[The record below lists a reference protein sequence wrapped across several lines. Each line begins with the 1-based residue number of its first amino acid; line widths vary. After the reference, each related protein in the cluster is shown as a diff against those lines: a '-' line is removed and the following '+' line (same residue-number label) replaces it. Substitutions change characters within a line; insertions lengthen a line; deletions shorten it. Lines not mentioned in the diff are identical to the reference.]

1 MMNEQKLK
9 QEDERQIRH
18 RVLFCLLPWIIGI
31 TITGICVLKDYIRP
45 PDPIDDS
52 INATREI
59 VCHLE
64 VCDTTHNG
72 FRVVYATTGEVTTR
86 RLEEIRSRKALN
98 NAFDSL
104 RHNAATYFGGSLLQT
119 DIYDFAAY
127 ARRFDVDNDVRM
139 HNIFVFGK
147 EKQDM
152 YFRVNPKMQ
161 NSATWLNPSTEQ
173 GVQYINADD
182 IYFRKQKSERIY
194 RYWKCHGN
202 NSIST
207 IDERFSHFSEAE
219 RLW

>member
-1 MMNEQKLK
+1 MNEQKLK
-9 QEDERQIRH
+9 QEHERQVKYRI
-18 RVLFCLLPWIIGI
+18 LLCLLPWITVILI
-31 TITGICVLKDYIRP
+31 AVISILKDYFHP

-59 VCHLE
+59 VRHLE

-72 FRVVYATTGEVTTR
+72 FRVVYVTTEAVTSR
-86 RLEEIRSRKALN
+86 RLEEIRSREVLN

-104 RHNAATYFGGSLLQT
+104 QNSAAIYFGGSLLWT

-147 EKQDM
+147 EKQGM
-152 YFRVNPKMQ
+152 YVQENPKME
-161 NSATWLNPSTEQ
+161 NSATWVNQSTEQ

-182 IYFRKQKSERIY
+182 IYFRKQKHERIY
-194 RYWKCHGN
+194 RYWKCRGN

-207 IDERFSHFSEAE
+207 VDERFSHFSESE